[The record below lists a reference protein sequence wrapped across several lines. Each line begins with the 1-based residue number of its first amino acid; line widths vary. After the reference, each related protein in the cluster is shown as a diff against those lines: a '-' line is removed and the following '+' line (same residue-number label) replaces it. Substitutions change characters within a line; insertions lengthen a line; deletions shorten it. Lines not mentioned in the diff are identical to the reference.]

1 MTITIRDMMAARDN
15 RVKLQNELA
24 AKYNCT
30 VVSYTLNIAGPLKRF
45 ALGDRCFYEG
55 KYEIEKIF
63 TRGRYNI
70 FEYVLT
76 DAYTGLE
83 CLWAI
88 NADAY
93 ELKRALVSIEENH
106 SLGRLLDIDVLKADG
121 SKISR
126 STLNLPERSC
136 LVCGSS
142 GQGCARSRTHP
153 LDIIMERTYNII
165 SGYFS
170 EEYSGVL

>member
-1 MTITIRDMMAARDN
+1 MTVTIRDMMATRDN
-15 RVKLQNELA
+15 RAKLQSEFA

-55 KYEIEKIF
+55 KHEIEKIF

-70 FEYVLT
+70 FEHVLT

-83 CLWAI
+83 CLWAVS
-88 NADAY
+88 ADAY

-106 SLGRLLDIDVLKADG
+106 PLGRIFDIDVLKTTS

-126 STLNLPERSC
+126 STFNLPERSC
-136 LVCGSS
+136 LVCGSP

-153 LDIIMERTYNII
+153 LDKIIVCTHQII
-165 SGYFS
+165 DSYFTNR
-170 EEYSGVL
+170 GK